1 MSKSSVA
8 GMKTS
13 TVIDIPAPPGS
24 APAAH
29 GLPWRS
35 LLTLGAV
42 TFVVVVGEMLPT
54 AVLPQMSADLG
65 VPQARTGLLV
75 SLWAAT
81 VVVTSLPLV
90 RLTARW
96 DRRTVAAG
104 ALVVFALSAVATAL
118 ATTYPAALAG
128 RLVGG
133 AVCGLVWATVNSHTA
148 AVVPERHL
156 SRAVAVVLAGA
167 TLGTVLG
174 VPAANLAARALDW
187 RAGFWAVAAA
197 SLVVAALVR
206 LVVAGEPGDAGP
218 ERAVAA
224 RATTT
229 APGRDDGRPEL
240 RAIAAVAGLTGLVLA
255 GHYGVFTFVAVL
267 LEPAAAWAP
276 GGTSGLLLLFG
287 VVSAVA
293 VASIGRVPTAR
304 THRALVVAAAA
315 VAVALVAVP
324 TLGAHP
330 AADLAVVVAWA
341 ATSAVVAPLGQ
352 TLVMRLAGTRH
363 RRTAGAVVP
372 VTFNLGIAVGAALG
386 SGVVDR
392 AGPGVLPVAG
402 AVVVLVAA
410 AALAT
415 TTARRVAPAPPAPTP

>member
-229 APGRDDGRPEL
+229 AP
-240 RAIAAVAGLTGLVLA
+240 
-255 GHYGVFTFVAVL
+255 
-267 LEPAAAWAP
+267 
-276 GGTSGLLLLFG
+276 
-287 VVSAVA
+287 
-293 VASIGRVPTAR
+293 
-304 THRALVVAAAA
+304 
-315 VAVALVAVP
+315 
-324 TLGAHP
+324 
-330 AADLAVVVAWA
+330 
-341 ATSAVVAPLGQ
+341 
-352 TLVMRLAGTRH
+352 
-363 RRTAGAVVP
+363 
-372 VTFNLGIAVGAALG
+372 
-386 SGVVDR
+386 
-392 AGPGVLPVAG
+392 
-402 AVVVLVAA
+402 
-410 AALAT
+410 
-415 TTARRVAPAPPAPTP
+415 